1 MLFSFQF
8 PALYGKVAHYKR
20 RRGLLSVLY
29 RIYILCAG
37 PLINHSQCPNK
48 KLLYIL
54 FLASAL
60 KKRSMNLGSKY
71 KKFLDLGTSVLLI
84 PLTSALNLQQS
95 LIFAPFEKRKF
106 R

>member
-1 MLFSFQF
+1 MEKSIIIKDEGGCCPFCIGYIFF
-8 PALYGKVAHYKR
+8 
-20 RRGLLSVLY
+20 VLD
-29 RIYILCAG
+29 
-37 PLINHSQCPNK
+37 SQCPNK